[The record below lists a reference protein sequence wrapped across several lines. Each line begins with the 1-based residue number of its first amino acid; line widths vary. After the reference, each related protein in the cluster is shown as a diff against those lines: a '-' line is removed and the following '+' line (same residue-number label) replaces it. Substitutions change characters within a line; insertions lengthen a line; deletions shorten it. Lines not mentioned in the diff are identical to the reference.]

1 MTPREF
7 VSGITAGLVG
17 GLLFVAAL
25 LSLPWVGAALVG
37 MAR

>member
-7 VSGITAGLVG
+7 VSGVTAGIVG
-17 GLLFVAAL
+17 GVLFVAAL
-25 LSLPWVGAALVG
+25 VSLPWVGAALVG